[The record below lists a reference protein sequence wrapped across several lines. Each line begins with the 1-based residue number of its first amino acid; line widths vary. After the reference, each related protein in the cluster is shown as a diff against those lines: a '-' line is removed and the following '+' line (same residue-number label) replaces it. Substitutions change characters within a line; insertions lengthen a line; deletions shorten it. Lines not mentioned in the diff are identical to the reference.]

1 MTNKKNKFFTFCFSL
16 IPGAGEMYLGF
27 YKMGI
32 SLMCIF
38 GIVTAFTE
46 LFNLPYLM
54 FLLPVVWFYSF
65 FHVHN
70 LNSLPDEEF
79 YALEDNW
86 MVPFD
91 TETFVFNDWLG
102 KYRKLIAGILILFGI
117 SILWNILTDFTSQLM
132 WRLHLPESFREMIM
146 QTSYTI
152 PQGVI
157 ALLIII
163 LGVRM
168 IKNKK
173 ELLDEA
179 GDDIIPSPPYIEV
192 KPEPKKEEPRQETL

>member
-173 ELLDEA
+173 ELLDET

>member
-1 MTNKKNKFFTFCFSL
+1 MTNKKNKFFVFCFSL

-38 GIVTAFTE
+38 GITTAITGLLNMPALTFI
-46 LFNLPYLM
+46 
-54 FLLPVVWFYSF
+54 LPVIWFYSF

-86 MVPFD
+86 IVPVD
-91 TETFVFNDWLG
+91 MDTFVLNDWLR
-102 KYRKLIAGILILFGI
+102 KYRKLIAGILILFGV
-117 SILWNILTDFTSQLM
+117 SILWNILTGFT
-132 WRLHLPESFREMIM
+132 REMMRMFHMPDTIRSIVFK
-146 QTSYTI
+146 TSDTV

-157 ALLIII
+157 AFLIIV
-163 LGVRM
+163 LGVKM
-168 IKNKK
+168 IKAKK
-173 ELLDEA
+173 EDLDSERDA
-179 GDDIIPSPPYIEV
+179 VIPSPPYIEV
-192 KPEPKKEEPRQETL
+192 KPEKKPEDSTTDN